1 MTTKLLAALGDGIA
15 KITLFTLCT
24 SVTLPTFAQT
34 GLINISPAIA
44 VNPIVG
50 QLPTGVKVLARAPLQ
65 GLPITRM
72 YTQREFGHT
81 YLYIEH
87 GRQSLT
93 TVDVTKKRNPRRV
106 DHEPAQVEPI
116 SYIELFDGGAVEA
129 PSLRHVYAGIDSKGS
144 GSLFNTLQNSDPDD
158 ATLLQAMGQGTSNL
172 VDRDSRLVYFASP
185 SQLSIV
191 KDNRW
196 RRIDLPN

>member
-1 MTTKLLAALGDGIA
+1 MKTKWLAPLGIA
-15 KITLFTLCT
+15 KIVGFTLCISLT
-24 SVTLPTFAQT
+24 FPTFAQT
-34 GLINISPAIA
+34 GLINMSPAIA
-44 VNPIVG
+44 VSTPVG
-50 QLPTGVKVLARAPLQ
+50 QLPKGVKVLAHVPLPS
-65 GLPITRM
+65 LPITRM
-72 YTQREFGHT
+72 YTQREYGHT

-93 TVDVTKKRNPRRV
+93 AVEVTRKRNPRLV
-106 DHEPAQVEPI
+106 DHEPAKVEPI
-116 SYIELFDGGAVEA
+116 RYVELFDGGALEA
-129 PSLRHVYAGIDSKGS
+129 SSLRHVSAGIDSKGS